1 MGALQKLISTQPLF
15 NIKHMIKTYESS
27 TNISINVVL
36 KNKKNRRIS
45 FVPRSNGSSVFTT
58 EDIELQNALE
68 QHYNYGNLF
77 KLVGKK
83 LSPKPVLRSGKDT
96 VAVPDFL
103 TDNMN
108 ENDEHETAESPT
120 GETDL
125 PVQKVKVND
134 IGEAKDYLAEKFG
147 ISRTSMRKTESILDL
162 ATKYGVEFEGL

>member
-1 MGALQKLISTQPLF
+1 M
-15 NIKHMIKTYESS
+15 
-27 TNISINVVL
+27 
-36 KNKKNRRIS
+36 
-45 FVPRSNGSSVFTT
+45 
-58 EDIELQNALE
+58 QNALE

-96 VAVPDFL
+96 VAVPDSL